1 MNIAIGKI
9 SKSLRFDKEYRKTGK
24 GDLAPMACYIAL
36 ANKYPQHNFYV
47 IGTSDLRK
55 TAKTEN
61 LRSLNE
67 IPKNIIDL
75 FDGANQRVL
84 KDKKEPKAQLKLGE
98 IFGACDKKYDNLCEY
113 VVDEIH
119 NKDITLD
126 FGIFFMGPDFGY
138 STPFCYSINKYKKT
152 SKKEF
157 IKTLSIGSRAAAP
170 IIHTINAFNFPY
182 IFVNEDPRYVPIII
196 SDILNDEQCIL
207 SHIRKECNVNRI
219 SGYYDKSLET
229 RSHIENF
236 IYAGI
241 ERTSLLFMKKY
252 DFRNKEDFAVEN
264 KHYKKDGFIFV
275 ACNESPN
282 RFNNIKN
289 WILDMY
295 PNVHIYGKWTNET
308 IAGYEDRFINTPM
321 AYLQDEMWRAKYTY
335 IPGFF
340 DKMTNFVTIKIW
352 EMCIYGILPFFDK
365 EKYDTDYCVPVPEFL
380 RCSSPAEM
388 KEKIDMLEAD
398 PALYQKYLN
407 DIYQLVSDDYF
418 NGEFICKVFAP
429 IFEKE
434 PSKITLD
441 DWKENASQVIDE
453 YSKKK

>member
-9 SKSLRFDKEYRKTGK
+9 SKALRFDKEYRKTGK

-36 ANKYPQHNFYV
+36 ANKYPQHNFYI
-47 IGTSDLRK
+47 IGTSDFRK

-75 FDGANQRVL
+75 YANANQRLL
-84 KDKKEPKAQLKLGE
+84 KDKHEKTTQLKIE
-98 IFGACDKKYDNLCEY
+98 NFSESCNKKYDHWCEY
-113 VVDEIH
+113 VVDEIR
-119 NKDITLD
+119 NKNIIFD
-126 FGIFFMGPDFGY
+126 FGIFFMGPDFIY
-138 STPFCYSINKYKKT
+138 STPFCYKRTTYKKT
-152 SKKEF
+152 GKKEF
-157 IKTLSIGSRAAAP
+157 IKTLCVASRAAAP
-170 IIHTINAFNFPY
+170 IIHTINSFNFPY
-182 IFVNEDPRYVPIII
+182 IFVNEDPRYVPIKID
-196 SDILNDEQCIL
+196 DILNDEQCVL
-207 SHIRKECNVNRI
+207 SHISKESNVTRI
-219 SGYYDKSLET
+219 LGYYDKSLEE

-241 ERTSLLFMKKY
+241 ERTSLLFLKKY
-252 DFRNKEDFAVEN
+252 DFRNKEDFVVEN

-275 ACNESPN
+275 ACNDSPN

-295 PNVHIYGKWTNET
+295 PTVPIYGNWADET
-308 IAGYEDRFINTPM
+308 IKGYEDRFINKPM
-321 AYLQDEMWRAKYTY
+321 SCLQDEMWRAKYTY

-365 EKYDTDYCVPVPEFL
+365 EKYDTDCCVPVPEFL

-388 KEKIDMLEAD
+388 KEKIEMLEAD
-398 PALYQKYLN
+398 PSLYQKYLN
-407 DIYQLVSDDYF
+407 DIYQLVNDDYF
-418 NGEFICKVFAP
+418 NGEFIYKVFAP

-434 PSKITLD
+434 PSKITLE
-441 DWKENASQVIDE
+441 DWKENAIQVIGE
-453 YSKKK
+453 YSKTK